1 MTWKE
6 LKNVGLSL
14 IIYMFISVEGAE
26 LDVTPTSF
34 LPGVTR
40 SVQMVCRPSETT
52 DIAQL
57 LLLQIL
63 KVQASNREPLVTYVV
78 GNPVKMEDV
87 SVGLG
92 ITAKE
97 VYQATDLKSSSLRVT
112 ISDPEDETA
121 GLYLCVVE
129 SIDSRGNL
137 HRFMDSVELESLDRE
152 GIVPIFYKTV
162 LRELKSDI
170 DILARNLNSL
180 KGTNSDVAVQNE
192 RAQTWISSTDS
203 YSKTMADTVTAVDN
217 IFNSARNRGEDLE
230 RELARLR
237 DVTPETKVSFYAY
250 QAPQSV
256 NVASNAN
263 VVFNTLAQH
272 TDNSYNITNGIFTAP
287 VTGTYFLRTGVL
299 VGSGVACYVSIVAGN
314 HVVASLYAYD
324 DYNYKHS
331 TASAVVSLEAGQQV
345 RVVHKS
351 SVAVALQGFYST
363 ATLATHFMGTLLW

>member
-1 MTWKE
+1 
-6 LKNVGLSL
+6 
-14 IIYMFISVEGAE
+14 
-26 LDVTPTSF
+26 
-34 LPGVTR
+34 
-40 SVQMVCRPSETT
+40 MVCRPSETT

-137 HRFMDSVELESLDRE
+137 HRFMDSVELESL
-152 GIVPIFYKTV
+152 G
-162 LRELKSDI
+162 
-170 DILARNLNSL
+170 
-180 KGTNSDVAVQNE
+180 
-192 RAQTWISSTDS
+192 ISSTDS

>member
-1 MTWKE
+1 MWKN
-6 LKNVGLSL
+6 LCL
-14 IIYMFISVEGAE
+14 ILCMHISVEGAE

-40 SVQMVCRPSETT
+40 SVQLVCRPSETT

-97 VYQATDLKSSSLRVT
+97 VYQATDLKSSLLRVT
-112 ISDPEDETA
+112 ISEPEDFAA
-121 GLYLCVVE
+121 GVYVCVVE
-129 SIDSRGNL
+129 SIDSKGSL
-137 HRFMDSVELESLDRE
+137 HRFMDSVELVSLDRE
-152 GIVPIFYKTV
+152 GAVPIFYKTV
-162 LRELKSDI
+162 LRELKSDL
-170 DILARNLNSL
+170 DILARDLTSVKDTHL
-180 KGTNSDVAVQNE
+180 EVDAQ
-192 RAQTWISSTDS
+192 RDIAQTWLSSTDS
-203 YSKTMADTVTAVDN
+203 SSKTMSDTSSAIDN
-217 IFNSARNRGEDLE
+217 IFQSARNRGEELG
-230 RELARLR
+230 RELSRLR
-237 DVTPETKVSFYAY
+237 DITPETKVSFYAY
-250 QAPQSV
+250 QALTV

-263 VVFNTLAQH
+263 VVFNTLGQH

-287 VTGTYFLRTGVL
+287 VRGTYFLRTGVL
-299 VGSGVACYVSIVAGN
+299 VGTGVTCYVSIVAGD
-314 HVVASLYAYD
+314 HVVASLYTYD

-351 SVAVALQGFYST
+351 SVTVALQGLSTT
-363 ATLATHFMGTLLW
+363 ATLATHFMGALLW